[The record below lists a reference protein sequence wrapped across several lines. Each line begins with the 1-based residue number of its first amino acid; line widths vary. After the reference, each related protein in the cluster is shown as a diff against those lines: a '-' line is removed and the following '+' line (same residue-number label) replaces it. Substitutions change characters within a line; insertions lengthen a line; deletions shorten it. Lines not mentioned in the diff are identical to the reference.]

1 MNRGAR
7 HFANPSEK
15 ETSVTLPMKDNAPI
29 TPLRPA
35 LKNVVKHLME
45 NLTLREIAAPS
56 AMAYETVR
64 GYVRELRAALHCP
77 PRCKLHVI
85 VHMALTA
92 GQIAPPLTHRRVP
105 DLDAQQ
111 KLLLTAVATHSTAY
125 EVALAAK
132 ITPADHRAAVD
143 ALLHETGTA
152 HVMELVVL
160 GHAWGLLGAQQTDT
174 LKGEADQ

>member
-1 MNRGAR
+1 M
-7 HFANPSEK
+7 
-15 ETSVTLPMKDNAPI
+15 TLPMKDNAPI

-64 GYVRELRAALHCP
+64 GYVREVRAALHCP

-92 GQIAPPLTHRRVP
+92 GQIAPPATHRRVP

-111 KLLLTAVATHSTAY
+111 KLLLIAVATHSTRY

-132 ITPADHRAAVD
+132 IAPVDLEPAVD
-143 ALLHETGTA
+143 ALLRDTGAA

-160 GHAWGLLGAQQTDT
+160 GHSWGLLGAQEHDAVN
-174 LKGEADQ
+174 GEADQ